1 MYLEGLVQMAKK
13 KNGKKGRERAE
24 NSASDSI
31 LLSTNWNGEAAGML
45 WNAEGG
51 DRIATP
57 IFSGFPAFSR
67 KRLGWKGDSK
77 KEDFSAAQY
86 GRSLPQ
92 TFPVAIWMLFFSRI
106 RN

>member
-1 MYLEGLVQMAKK
+1 MAKK

-31 LLSTNWNGEAAGML
+31 LLSTNWNGEAVGMF

-51 DRIATP
+51 ERIATP

-67 KRLGWKGDSK
+67 KRLGWKEDGK
-77 KEDFSAAQY
+77 K
-86 GRSLPQ
+86 RR
-92 TFPVAIWMLFFSRI
+92 FFCSP
-106 RN
+106 